1 MPTTSQSSS
10 PPSVKPPSVS
20 FIPMPL
26 YGDERRFWIQRRKS
40 GEPIA
45 YHHIRFLPWGRTTKF
60 FGGVPLNDC
69 LAMRE
74 NSITDAHDPVFSFQA
89 AKHIT
94 FMLRWPGYDNLQWV
108 AHIPVWTDC
117 VPITR
122 AELASWIAYE
132 FWKFFEECKAGSY
145 SCSEPEWKVGQG
157 RVTFDRINLA
167 SIWSPEDGLWLAS
180 VQIIQP

>member
-1 MPTTSQSSS
+1 
-10 PPSVKPPSVS
+10 
-20 FIPMPL
+20 MPL

-94 FMLRWPGYDNLQWV
+94 FMLRVN
-108 AHIPVWTDC
+108 HIFLETYC
-117 VPITR
+117 AILFT
-122 AELASWIAYE
+122 
-132 FWKFFEECKAGSY
+132 F
-145 SCSEPEWKVGQG
+145 GQ
-157 RVTFDRINLA
+157 I
-167 SIWSPEDGLWLAS
+167 
-180 VQIIQP
+180 